1 MAFRF
6 FKKGSLRRKFFV
18 NLVAGI
24 RFMGPLAALIII
36 IRLVSTWMTRLLDSL
51 PDTLNPYTYLPNAP
65 GIGLIFLILALVFLG
80 WITRKF
86 TDFWLWRLLEKIIT
100 SIPVVSGLYK
110 AFKQLT
116 DVILRNPSQD
126 FRQVVLVPFPIKG
139 MYSMGFVTGQT
150 VAVLQPND
158 AEKYL
163 NIFLPTTPNPTS
175 GFYIQALKTE
185 VVPLDI
191 SVEDALRTVISAG
204 VINPEQFPATEA
216 AATEAAATEPAATK
230 QTQTQA
236 SGLKEENNIHPS
248 KEDTDDTR

>member
-1 MAFRF
+1 MSFRF

-36 IRLVSTWMTRLLDSL
+36 IRLVSTWMARLLGNL

-65 GIGLIFLILALVFLG
+65 GIGLISLVLALVFLG
-80 WITRKF
+80 WVTRKF
-86 TDFWLWRLLEKIIT
+86 TDFWLWRILEKILT

-126 FRQVVLVPFPIKG
+126 FRQVVLIPFPVKG

-150 VAVLQPND
+150 IAALQPND

-163 NIFLPTTPNPTS
+163 NVFLPTTPNPTS
-175 GFYIQALKTE
+175 GFYIQVLKSET
-185 VVPLDI
+185 VPLNI
-191 SVEDALRTVISAG
+191 SVEDALHTVVSAG
-204 VINPEQFPATEA
+204 AIVPEHLLITMDSAVQPKTPQNKSFE
-216 AATEAAATEPAATK
+216 
-230 QTQTQA
+230 
-236 SGLKEENNIHPS
+236 LIEEGNTHSS
-248 KEDTDDTR
+248 KEDNK

>member
-1 MAFRF
+1 MSFRF

-36 IRLVSTWMTRLLDSL
+36 IRLVSTWMARLLDSL

-65 GIGLIFLILALVFLG
+65 GIGLISLVLALVFLG
-80 WITRKF
+80 WVTRKF
-86 TDFWLWRLLEKIIT
+86 TDFWLWRILEKILT

-126 FRQVVLVPFPIKG
+126 FRQVVLIPFPVKG

-150 VAVLQPND
+150 IAALQPND

-163 NIFLPTTPNPTS
+163 NVFLPTTPNPTS
-175 GFYIQALKTE
+175 GFYIQVLKSET
-185 VVPLDI
+185 VPLNI
-191 SVEDALRTVISAG
+191 SVEDALHTVVSAG
-204 VINPEQFPATEA
+204 AIVPEHLLITMDSAVQPKTPQNKSFE
-216 AATEAAATEPAATK
+216 
-230 QTQTQA
+230 
-236 SGLKEENNIHPS
+236 LIEEGNTHSS
-248 KEDTDDTR
+248 KEDNK

>member
-1 MAFRF
+1 MSFRF

-36 IRLVSTWMTRLLDSL
+36 IRLVSTWMARLLDSL

-65 GIGLIFLILALVFLG
+65 GIGLISLVLALVFLG
-80 WITRKF
+80 WVTRKF
-86 TDFWLWRLLEKIIT
+86 TDFWLWRILEKILT

-126 FRQVVLVPFPIKG
+126 FRQVVLIPFPVKG

-150 VAVLQPND
+150 IAALQPND

-163 NIFLPTTPNPTS
+163 NVFLPTTPNPTS
-175 GFYIQALKTE
+175 GFYIQVLKSET
-185 VVPLDI
+185 VPLNI
-191 SVEDALRTVISAG
+191 SVEDALHTVVSAG
-204 VINPEQFPATEA
+204 AIVPEHFLITMDSAVQPKTPQNKSFE
-216 AATEAAATEPAATK
+216 
-230 QTQTQA
+230 
-236 SGLKEENNIHPS
+236 LIEEGNTHSS
-248 KEDTDDTR
+248 KEDNK

>member
-36 IRLVSTWMTRLLDSL
+36 IRLISSWMTRLLDSL

-65 GIGLIFLILALVFLG
+65 GIGLIFLVLALVFLG
-80 WITRKF
+80 WVTRKF
-86 TDFWLWRLLEKIIT
+86 TDFWLWRLLEKMIS
-100 SIPVVSGLYK
+100 SIPVLSGLYK

-126 FRQVVLVPFPIKG
+126 FRQVVLIPFPVKG
-139 MYSMGFVTGQT
+139 MYSMAFVTGQT
-150 VAVLQPND
+150 IKALQPND

-163 NIFLPTTPNPTS
+163 NVFLPTTPNPTS
-175 GFYIQALKTE
+175 GFYIQALKSE

-191 SVEDALRTVISAG
+191 SVEDALHTIVSAG
-204 VINPEQFPATEA
+204 AIIPEQLIKT
-216 AATEAAATEPAATK
+216 TNSTT
-230 QTQTQA
+230 QSTQTTQTQNKA
-236 SGLKEENNIHPS
+236 PGLSEEDNTHPS
-248 KEDTDDTR
+248 KEDNR